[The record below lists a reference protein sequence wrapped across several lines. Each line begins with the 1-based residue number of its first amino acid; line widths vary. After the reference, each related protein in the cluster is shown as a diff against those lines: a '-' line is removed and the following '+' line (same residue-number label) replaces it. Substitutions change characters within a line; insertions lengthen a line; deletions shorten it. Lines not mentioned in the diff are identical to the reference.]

1 MDSRNDTFS
10 ESSGKRTILIA
21 DDELINREILGSI
34 LEDEYQIVFAADGAE
49 ALEIV
54 SGQSTTISLVLLDLM
69 MPKIPGIEVLKR
81 MKEDPATKDI
91 PVIIVTADQEAE
103 IECLHLGAID
113 FISKPYP
120 QAGVV
125 QARVRRTIELSEDR
139 ETIRITEC
147 DPLTGLY
154 NRDFFYR
161 YAEQF
166 DQRSRDVAMDAIV
179 LDVNHFRLIN
189 ERYGKARADEIL
201 RRIGGQ
207 LRETIRAL
215 GGISC
220 RREADTFLVY
230 CPHGCDYQEIMDKA
244 SAGLDS
250 AGGSRVRLR
259 MGVYEN
265 ADKSLDIERRFDRA
279 KSASD
284 TVRNSFAKP
293 IGFYDF
299 KLHEQELF
307 AEQLIEDFPAAIR
320 EEQFEVYYQPKYDIR
335 PDTPVLCSAEALVRW
350 KHPKLGLISPG
361 AFIPLFEENGLI
373 QQLDH
378 YVWRKTA
385 AQIRR
390 WKDRLGLL
398 LPVSVNVS
406 RIDMYDPRLTEYFR
420 EIMEEHQLTSDEFR
434 LEITESAYTQDS
446 NQIIDVVNLLREI
459 GFRIEMDDFGTG
471 YSSLNMI
478 SSLPIDVLKLDMQ
491 FIRDAFRD
499 GKDTRLIEV
508 IIDIADY
515 LNVPVIAE
523 GVETEE
529 QLLALKAMGCD
540 MVQGYYFSKPV
551 PADEF
556 ERFMLERLQQK

>member
-1 MDSRNDTFS
+1 MEYRKEYDHSG
-10 ESSGKRTILIA
+10 GKRTILVA
-21 DDELINREILGSI
+21 DDEEINREILSALLG
-34 LEDEYQIVFAADGAE
+34 DEYDIVLAVDGAE
-49 ALEIV
+49 ALDIV
-54 SGQSTTISLVLLDLM
+54 RSRGEEISLVLLDLM
-69 MPKIPGIEVLKR
+69 MPCVPGIEVLKQ
-81 MKEDPATKDI
+81 MKEDPILSRI
-91 PVIIVTADQEAE
+91 PVIVVTADQDSE

-125 QARVRRTIELSEDR
+125 QARVQRTIELSEDR
-139 ETIRITEC
+139 ETIRITER

-154 NRDFFYR
+154 NREFFYR

-166 DQRSRDVAMDAIV
+166 DLHNRDAAMDAIV
-179 LDVNHFRLIN
+179 LDVNHFHLIN
-189 ERYGKARADEIL
+189 ERYGKARADDIL
-201 RRIGGQ
+201 RRIGEG
-207 LRETIRAL
+207 LLETTRAF

-230 CPHGCDYQEIMDKA
+230 CPHGTDYQAILEKA
-244 SAGLDS
+244 TAGLDS
-250 AGGSRVRLR
+250 AGNRVRLR
-259 MGVYEN
+259 MGVYQK
-265 ADKSLDIERRFDRA
+265 ADRTLDIERRFDRA

-284 TVRNSFAKP
+284 TVRNSFAYN
-293 IGFYDF
+293 ISFYDD
-299 KLHEQELF
+299 KLHEKELF

-320 EEQFEVYYQPKYDIR
+320 EEQFDVYYQPKYDIR
-335 PDTPVLCSAEALVRW
+335 PDTPKLCAAEALVRW
-350 KHPKLGLISPG
+350 RHPRLGLINPG
-361 AFIPLFEENGLI
+361 IFIPLFEDNGLI

-378 YVWRKTA
+378 YVWRRTA
-385 AQIRR
+385 AQIRA
-390 WKDRLGLL
+390 WKDRLGVL

-406 RIDMYDPRLTEYFR
+406 RIDMYDPRLTDYFR
-420 EIMEEHQLTSDEFR
+420 EILEEFRLSSEEFR
-434 LEITESAYTQDS
+434 LEITESAYTKDS
-446 NQIIDVVNLLREI
+446 SQIIDTVNLLRDI

-523 GVETEE
+523 GVETAE
-529 QLLALKAMGCD
+529 QLQALKAMGCD

-551 PADEF
+551 PAEEF
-556 ERFMLERLQQK
+556 ETFLKEHTANP